1 MLSFLFFILIVALIV
16 VLIVVSTVWRFILSI
31 FGIKRQ
37 TNPFQNT
44 NSAEQEQPTPKSKIF
59 DKAEGEYVDFEEI
72 KD

>member
-1 MLSFLFFILIVALIV
+1 MLSFLLFILIFALIV
-16 VLIVVSTVWRFILSI
+16 VLIIVSTVWRFVLSI

-37 TNPFQNT
+37 TNPFQNS
-44 NSAEQEQPTPKSKIF
+44 NPKEQEQASPKSKIF